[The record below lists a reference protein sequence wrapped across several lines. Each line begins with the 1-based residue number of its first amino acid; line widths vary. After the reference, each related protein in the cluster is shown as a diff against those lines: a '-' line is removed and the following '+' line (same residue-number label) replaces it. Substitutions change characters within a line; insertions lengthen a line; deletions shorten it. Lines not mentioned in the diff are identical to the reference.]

1 MRGSERKIKK
11 SGNLKEVVY
20 LPYNVLGIN
29 KQIDILRSLVDKYY
43 KEHKAISY
51 KDIGGIHAS
60 KTNVSGS
67 LSFYANIGWLIKSEN
82 EYTPSENLIH
92 YFKGLDK
99 EKSRNELSQ
108 SLLQNYSIAKEI
120 IFFIKEKSKSD
131 RESIIKYLGT
141 KFEFFEKDRKSIN
154 KLLDLLTAFDIL
166 KADDDGN
173 LFQEEVEKDTT
184 LISTLQEGQKEKVEF
199 TILPTLVTQEKV
211 NVWIGIMLTPEMSED
226 QMRKSIR
233 MVLEEIGKL
242 KG

>member
-1 MRGSERKIKK
+1 MKK
-11 SGNLKEVVY
+11 SEKLKEGIY
-20 LPYNVLGIN
+20 LPFNKLGIS
-29 KQIDILRSLVDKYY
+29 KQIDILGSLVDKHH
-43 KEHKAISY
+43 KEDRAVSY

-60 KTNVSGS
+60 ITNVSSS
-67 LSFYANIGWLIKSEN
+67 LSFYANIGWLTKSEN
-82 EYTPSENLIH
+82 EYIPSENLIR

-108 SLLQNYSIAKEI
+108 LLLQNCSAAKEI
-120 IFFIKEKSKSD
+120 IFFIKQKSKMD

-141 KFEFFEKDRKSIN
+141 KFEFFEKDRKSLN
-154 KLLDLLTAFDIL
+154 KLLDLLTSFDIL

-184 LISTLQEGQKEKVEF
+184 LISTPQEGQKEKVES
-199 TILPTLVTQEKV
+199 TVLPTLVTQEKV

-233 MVLEEIGKL
+233 MVLEEIGKV